1 MQEFKNIFFD
11 LGGVLFDLHL
21 SNALIHFAKLGLPI
35 PPEFVEGARNFKGI
49 PKINNPFIDM
59 LHQMDIGVVQRE
71 QLLQIMHKQLPAGVT
86 DQQIID
92 GFECMI
98 NVPASRLALL
108 KKLRSRYNVYLL
120 SNIGDVHWEASKR
133 MAREAGY
140 PVEECFDYCFCSYH
154 LGVSKPDPRIF
165 QKVIELSGVNPAES
179 LYLDDAE
186 DNITAGKAAG
196 LIAKKIES
204 NHLEDY
210 IPELFPEF
218 A

>member
-35 PPEFVEGARNFKGI
+35 PSEFVEGARNFKGI

-71 QLLQIMHKQLPAGVT
+71 QLLQIMHKQLPASVT

-98 NVPASRLALL
+98 LENSYLAIARLMH
-108 KKLRSRYNVYLL
+108 
-120 SNIGDVHWEASKR
+120 I
-133 MAREAGY
+133 
-140 PVEECFDYCFCSYH
+140 
-154 LGVSKPDPRIF
+154 
-165 QKVIELSGVNPAES
+165 
-179 LYLDDAE
+179 
-186 DNITAGKAAG
+186 
-196 LIAKKIES
+196 
-204 NHLEDY
+204 
-210 IPELFPEF
+210 
-218 A
+218 

>member
-21 SNALIHFAKLGLPI
+21 GNALIHFAKLGLPI
-35 PPEFVEGARNFKGI
+35 PPELLEGAGNFKGI
-49 PKINNPFIDM
+49 PKINNPFIGL
-59 LHQMDIGVVQRE
+59 LHQMDIGEVQRE
-71 QLLQIMHKQLPAGVT
+71 QLLQIMHRQLPAGVT
-86 DQQIID
+86 DEQIID

-108 KKLRSRYNVYLL
+108 KKLRSRYKVYLL
-120 SNIGDVHWEASKR
+120 SNIGEVHWEASKR

-140 PVEECFDYCFCSYH
+140 PVEECFDHCYCSYH
-154 LGVSKPDPRIF
+154 LGVCKPDPKIF

-179 LYLDDAE
+179 LYLDDAD

-210 IPELFPEF
+210 IQELFPEF